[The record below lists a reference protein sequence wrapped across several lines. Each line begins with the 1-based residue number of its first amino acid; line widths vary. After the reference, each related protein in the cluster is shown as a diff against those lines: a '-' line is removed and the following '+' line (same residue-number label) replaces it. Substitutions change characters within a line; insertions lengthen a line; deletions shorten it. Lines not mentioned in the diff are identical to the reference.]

1 MYTVPKLKSFSAAAL
16 DKAGEKLLA
25 ALKQESA
32 AVKTEPDWKAFRD
45 RWMARK
51 NGVLTEINDLW
62 LKAAPKE
69 TKREVG
75 QRVNQLKGMIEE
87 EVARAENIQLHLSS
101 ATFAKSSA
109 DTLDITLPGIRRH
122 LGSEHPVI
130 KTMHEIVSVFRNL
143 GYSVQEGPVIETD
156 YYNFEA
162 LNFPPNHPARDT
174 QDTLFIAGQE
184 SKPQRDRLLLRTHT
198 SPVQIRTMEKMKP
211 PVRIVIPG
219 KVHRN
224 DPPDAS
230 HSPMFHQVEGLAVDT
245 NINFCDLKGTLDH
258 AMKALFGSSV
268 KTSFRP
274 SFFPFTEPSAEMM
287 VSCFICGGSGKR
299 GAEPC
304 RPCKQTGWI
313 EILGCGMVD
322 PNVYGFVDY
331 DPKKVSGFAFGMG
344 ADRIAILKYGVDD
357 IQLFF
362 NGDVRFLEQF
372 G

>member
-1 MYTVPKLKSFSAAAL
+1 MYSVPKLKSFTAAAL
-16 DKAGEKLLA
+16 DKAVEKLLA
-25 ALKQESA
+25 AVKEEAS
-32 AVKTEPDWKAFRD
+32 AVKTEAEWKTFRD

-69 TKREVG
+69 AKRDVG
-75 QRVNQLKGMIEE
+75 QRVNQLKASVEE
-87 EVARAENIQLHLSS
+87 AVTKAEHLQAQGASGSS
-101 ATFAKSSA
+101 AKVVSDA
-109 DTLDITLPGIRRH
+109 LDITLPGNRRP

-143 GYSVQEGPVIETD
+143 GYSVEEGPVIETD

-174 QDTLFIAGQE
+174 QDTLFIANQE

-245 NINFCDLKGTLDH
+245 NITFCDLKGTLDH
-258 AMKALFGSSV
+258 AMKALFGASV
-268 KTSFRP
+268 KTRFFP
-274 SFFPFTEPSAEMM
+274 SFFPFTEPSAD
-287 VSCFICGGSGKR
+287 VQISCIFCGGKG
-299 GAEPC
+299 C
-304 RPCKQTGWI
+304 RKCKQSGWI
-313 EILGCGMVD
+313 ELLGCGMVD
-322 PNVYGFVDY
+322 PAVFAFAAEKQPAY
-331 DPKKVSGFAFGMG
+331 DPKKISGFAFGMG
-344 ADRIAILKYGVDD
+344 VERIAMMKYG
-357 IQLFF
+357 ISEIGQFYA
-362 NGDVRFLEQF
+362 GDMRFLGQF
-372 G
+372 A

>member
-1 MYTVPKLKSFSAAAL
+1 MYSVPKLKSFSAAAL
-16 DKAGEKLLA
+16 DKAVEKLLA
-25 ALKQESA
+25 ALKQEAA
-32 AVKTEPDWKAFRD
+32 AVKSEADWKTFRD

-62 LKAAPKE
+62 LKAAPKDA
-69 TKREVG
+69 KREVG
-75 QRVNQLKGMIEE
+75 QRVNEIKDVWSKKQSRKRSTCKFKASSGI
-87 EVARAENIQLHLSS
+87 VAR
-101 ATFAKSSA
+101 KSSA
-109 DTLDITLPGIRRH
+109 DTLDITLPGIRRP

-143 GYSVQEGPVIETD
+143 GYSVEEGPVIETD

-184 SKPQRDRLLLRTHT
+184 SKPQRERLLLRTHT

-245 NINFCDLKGTLDH
+245 NITFCDLKGTLDH

-274 SFFPFTEPSAEMM
+274 SFFPFHRAQRGDDGVLFHLRRQRQTRVASLAVPASRPDGSKFSAAAWWIRMCTDLSITIPRKSAASPSAWAPTA
-287 VSCFICGGSGKR
+287 S
-299 GAEPC
+299 
-304 RPCKQTGWI
+304 
-313 EILGCGMVD
+313 
-322 PNVYGFVDY
+322 
-331 DPKKVSGFAFGMG
+331 
-344 ADRIAILKYGVDD
+344 
-357 IQLFF
+357 
-362 NGDVRFLEQF
+362 RF
-372 G
+372 